1 MIVFKMKQKHPEKL
15 KEEIRYKYIYDVS
28 ISYGCGWWWT
38 LTDLAIKY
46 RIPLGTLK
54 RWSSEE
60 GWYEKQQK
68 HLSKLWEVDMIV
80 CKIIEKEIGEWNLLS
95 WEIEASIMDY
105 LTQNRIIA
113 KWVEGEDTEDYE
125 RIITLVKR
133 AITPAKKKIEKCR
146 EEIRNVVM
154 GALEK

>member
-1 MIVFKMKQKHPEKL
+1 
-15 KEEIRYKYIYDVS
+15 
-28 ISYGCGWWWT
+28 
-38 LTDLAIKY
+38 
-46 RIPLGTLK
+46 
-54 RWSSEE
+54 
-60 GWYEKQQK
+60 
-68 HLSKLWEVDMIV
+68 MIV